1 MRQSLTRRLPYT
13 PQQLFELVGDVER
26 YPQFV
31 PWITTLTTW
40 NRREAGEGV
49 TTFDAQAHVRFAI
62 IHERFITRVTLNA
75 AALAVD
81 VALISGPFTRLE
93 NHWRFAADGEG
104 TSLSFEIDFE
114 FGSRRLERILAANS
128 AYAVARLVGC
138 FEDRAAALYQ

>member
-26 YPQFV
+26 YPEFV

-40 NRREAGEGV
+40 NRREAREGV
-49 TTFDAQAHVRFAI
+49 TIFDAEAHVRFAI

-75 AALAVD
+75 SALLVD

-93 NHWRFAADGEG
+93 NHWRFVADGEG
-104 TSLSFEIDFE
+104 ALLSFEIDFE

-128 AYAVARLVGC
+128 AYAVSRLVGC
-138 FEDRAAALYQ
+138 FEDRAAALYG

>member
-31 PWITTLTTW
+31 PWITALTTW
-40 NRREAGEGV
+40 NRRTADGGV

-75 AALAVD
+75 PALAVD

-93 NHWRFAADGEG
+93 NHWRLTAAGEG
-104 TSLSFEIDFE
+104 AVLSFEIDFE
-114 FGSRRLERILAANS
+114 FGSRRLERVLAANS
-128 AYAVARLVGC
+128 VYAVNRLVGC
-138 FEDRAAALYQ
+138 FEDRAAALYG